1 MSALF
6 RRRRALDP
14 DDRLL
19 EPEVWEQPRR
29 LTRREGLN
37 HIGAD
42 WRSTR
47 SDFHAE
53 TNDD

>member
-1 MSALF
+1 MSAVS

-47 SDFHAE
+47 PVFHPE
-53 TNDD
+53 SIDD